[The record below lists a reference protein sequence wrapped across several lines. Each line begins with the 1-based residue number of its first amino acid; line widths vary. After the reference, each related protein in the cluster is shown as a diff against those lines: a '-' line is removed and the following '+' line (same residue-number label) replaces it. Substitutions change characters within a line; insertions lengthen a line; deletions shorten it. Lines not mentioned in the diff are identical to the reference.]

1 MAEPKRRLS
10 REKES
15 VSAPAEGSPSYP
27 TPKQI
32 IASQL
37 ATLTKHHRDT
47 LETGAVEPIHKM
59 RVTTRKLQ
67 ATLDFLILK
76 PDDLGIRGMKKEL
89 RNWRRQLSRVRNY
102 DVFLEM
108 INKHASTKK
117 PVHFQQYQ
125 LIANELQKRRGE
137 IFLEV
142 RRTLEDIDL
151 EEFAGRLGLRLG
163 SIGANSEVSPE
174 GASESSKPGRPD
186 LYDLSR
192 EESGT
197 EGQDGRRR
205 NDRAEALMA
214 DVPRIAARAERR
226 LQQRLR
232 EFEHLASA
240 VGPTDDPN
248 DIHQLRIA
256 AKRLR
261 YSMEVVSNLG
271 YGNAHRAMAWLKRFQ
286 DRLGDLHD
294 IDSFEEEIMDIIGRR
309 DFIRDHMSES
319 GEMLHAASR
328 LISKRHAMV
337 KKILPARVPP
347 FISATTRRLVRHLSA
362 VANY

>member
-10 REKES
+10 RERES

-47 LETGAVEPIHKM
+47 LEAGGVEPIHKM

-67 ATLDFLILK
+67 ATLDFLIMK

-108 INKHASTKK
+108 INKHASKKK
-117 PVHFQQYQ
+117 PVQFQQYQ
-125 LIANELQKRRGE
+125 LIANELQQRRGE

-142 RRTLEDIDL
+142 RRTLEGIDL
-151 EEFAGRLGLRLG
+151 EEFAGRLGLHVE
-163 SIGANSEVSPE
+163 SIGANSTVSPD
-174 GASESSKPGRPD
+174 GASGSGKPAR
-186 LYDLSR
+186 LYLTP

-197 EGQDGRRR
+197 EGQESQHRT
-205 NDRAEALMA
+205 DRAESLMA
-214 DVPRIAARAERR
+214 DVPKIAARAERR

-232 EFEHLASA
+232 EFEHLAAA
-240 VGPTDDPN
+240 VKPADDPN

-271 YGNAHRAMAWLKRFQ
+271 YGNAQRAMAWLKRFQ

-347 FISATTRRLVRHLSA
+347 FIPATTRRLVRHLSA